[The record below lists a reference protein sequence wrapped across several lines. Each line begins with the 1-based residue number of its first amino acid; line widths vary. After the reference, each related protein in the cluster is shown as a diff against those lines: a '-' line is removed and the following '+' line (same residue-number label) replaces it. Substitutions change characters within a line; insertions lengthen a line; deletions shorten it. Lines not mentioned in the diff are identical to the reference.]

1 MSLAQSNVINQ
12 IFSYDFSSIKVLS
25 KSKFSIL
32 ITSLQC
38 LSVCEVGGS
47 GTEELMKCPSLS
59 PAVLWFVKVCERKPR

>member
-32 ITSLQC
+32 ITSSQC
-38 LSVCEVGGS
+38 LRVCEVGGS

-59 PAVLWFVKVCERKPR
+59 PAVL